1 MGMVSLVSNG
11 GQWARPGTTSFLLAF
26 LNCSWSWLSSLGSR
40 HWDGDR
46 TAEKLCKKQ
55 EEVRLH
61 KQSCQA
67 RMQKLQT
74 WRCLCQAVGSSRARS
89 LWWRGFLPRRKWP
102 GLCNSALLVIVLLES
117 VTWLWICWLITHLR
131 LNSVQRK
138 DLSYTVLIHPHMFTM
153 NLGKIVPLFCNF
165 HFPKFPWW

>member
-26 LNCSWSWLSSLGSR
+26 SNCSWSWLSSLGSR

-46 TAEKLCKKQ
+46 TAEKLCKKE
-55 EEVRLH
+55 EEVRLC

-74 WRCLCQAVGSSRARS
+74 WRCLCQAVGGSRVRP
-89 LWWRGFLPRRKWP
+89 LWWRGSELGGSGQAFAIQP
-102 GLCNSALLVIVLLES
+102 CSLLSFWKVWR
-117 VTWLWICWLITHLR
+117 WLRSCRLITHLR

-138 DLSYTVLIHPHMFTM
+138 ELSYTVLLHPHMFTM
-153 NLGKIVPLFCNF
+153 NSGKIVPLFCSF